1 MSEAATN
8 GYSTAFDDDSLTDSP
23 SFWDHGQASEPSAQ
37 TGSAAVRISN
47 WLGMAAAATP
57 LVAAGVAGTRAV
69 VRADTARRR
78 GITTRDGVPVPEPS
92 FGLGVA
98 AAVDTLLAAPMPLLS
113 SLGSSEHYATASAEL
128 DAAVRYYGDAGW
140 LDAPQRRHRR
150 PSAPGAVAISAL
162 SSGIEMARF
171 DSGWRPEPGEPGGE
185 RWRTFRANE
194 RVPVR
199 LLRHPGAPRPWLVAV
214 HGQGMGRPSD
224 VKMLHA
230 RRLHEQLG
238 INVALPVL
246 PLHGPRSS
254 GFSPMRQF
262 ASNIFATNNV
272 LGLTQ
277 AVWDIRRMLQW
288 LREDQQAPSIGL
300 LGVSLGSYVINL
312 LSTLEGDLA
321 CLVAVVPT
329 SDLAASMRAAAPVTP
344 AKQRLHRKVHDHRSE
359 LVHRVVSPL
368 ARPCLVPRQRRHIVA
383 GQVDRIAPPGGAT
396 QLWRHWDEPS
406 IAWCPRGH
414 ITAWRGADYDDH
426 IASVLRSS
434 GLRHQS

>member
-1 MSEAATN
+1 MRFS
-8 GYSTAFDDDSLTDSP
+8 S
-23 SFWDHGQASEPSAQ
+23 
-37 TGSAAVRISN
+37 

-57 LVAAGVAGTRAV
+57 LVAAGVAGAREVARAE
-69 VRADTARRR
+69 TARRR
-78 GITTRDGVPVPEPS
+78 GVTARDGVPVPAPS

-98 AAVDTLLAAPMPLLS
+98 AAADALLAAPIPLLS
-113 SLGSSEHYATASAEL
+113 SLGSSEHYAAASAEL
-128 DAAVRYYGDAGW
+128 EAAVRYYGDAGW
-140 LDAPQRRHRR
+140 LDAPQLRHQR
-150 PSAPGAVAISAL
+150 PNAPRDVQIEAL
-162 SSGIEMARF
+162 SPGMEVARF
-171 DSGWRPEPGEPGGE
+171 DSGWRPEAGEPGGE
-185 RWRTFRANE
+185 RWRTFLANE

-199 LLRHPGAPRPWLVAV
+199 LLRHPGGPRPWLVAV

-224 VKMLHA
+224 VNMLHV
-230 RRLHEQLG
+230 RHLHEVLG

-246 PLHGPRSS
+246 PLHGPRSC
-254 GFSPMRQF
+254 GFSPLRQF
-262 ASNIFATNNV
+262 ASNIFAANNV

-277 AVWDIRRMLQW
+277 SVWDIRRLLQW
-288 LREDQQAPSIGL
+288 LREDQQAPSVGL

-329 SDLAASMRAAAPVTP
+329 GDLAASMRDAAPVTRG
-344 AKQRLHRKVHDHRSE
+344 KRRLHRKVRDDRSV

-368 ARPCLVPRQRRHIVA
+368 ARPCLVPHQRRHIVA
-383 GQVDRIAPPGGAT
+383 GQVDRIAPPRGAA

-414 ITAWRGADYDDH
+414 VTAWHGAPYDDH
-426 IASVLRSS
+426 IASFLTSS